1 MTQVTDQHIEKEIQ
15 VKGLTAPRVTPEHI
29 EDIIV
34 AEHFFSAAEGLGGAG
49 DGYKL
54 LNPVNGNLHL
64 LTFCV
69 LVLKNGFTVTGESAC
84 ASPENFDAEI
94 GRKIARQN
102 ALNKIWQLEGYLLKQ
117 CLYEQSLSEPLPELG
132 CRCDDNQQ
140 EIEGRNIERT
150 ARAAHEVNRA
160 YCAALG
166 DDSQPAWE
174 DAPQWQK
181 NSAIEGVVFHLNGD
195 HPPEASHNKWLE
207 FKKQEGWKYGP
218 VKDAEKK
225 EHPCFVAY
233 EQLPKEQQVKD
244 YLFRA
249 VVHAFK

>member
-1 MTQVTDQHIEKEIQ
+1 MTQTSVLPRYRCHKVVQAAKIIDVNPLDNGKSSLTLDGDILLFAERGYIEKHNPQ
-15 VKGLTAPRVTPEHI
+15 P
-29 EDIIV
+29 
-34 AEHFFSAAEGLGGAG
+34 GGYFVLYE
-49 DGYKL
+49 DGYQ
-54 LNPVNGNLHL
+54 
-64 LTFCV
+64 
-69 LVLKNGFTVTGESAC
+69 SY
-84 ASPENFDAEI
+84 SPAAVFEA
-94 GRKIARQN
+94 
-102 ALNKIWQLEGYLLKQ
+102 GYNR
-117 CLYEQSLSEPLPELG
+117 LPELG
-132 CRCDDNQQ
+132 GDVGDNQQ
-140 EIEGRNIERT
+140 EIENRNIERA

-181 NSAIEGVVFHLNGD
+181 DSAIEGVVFHLTGD

-225 EHPCFVAY
+225 EHPCFVPY